1 MLLKA
6 AENFNIDL
14 SNSWMIGDG
23 KNDVQAGNNAGCHT
37 ALIGRDDYGQDKT
50 VSSLLDFVGTIG
62 E

>member
-1 MLLKA
+1 
-6 AENFNIDL
+6 
-14 SNSWMIGDG
+14 MIGDG